1 MENTKNKIRAI
12 IIESVK
18 KGVRFSKENGL
29 YHVSKRPCL
38 AVLTWAQDT
47 ELYPTQLSE
56 MDIFAFK
63 IYKTFSRTHSDYQVG
78 RFIRD
83 NIGRKLDEMALCE
96 IKRFLS
102 TNSTLKDLFEKELA
116 RGSFSHGKSTIQDYL
131 SLMRDN
137 PFGFFSAAF
146 SWDSSSQGHN
156 FWATYDNELRNNVRI
171 NTHEE

>member
-47 ELYPTQLSE
+47 QLQLTHLSE
-56 MDIFAFK
+56 MGAFAFK
-63 IYKTFSRTHSDYQVG
+63 IYKTFSKALSDYHVG

-83 NIGRKLDEMALCE
+83 NINHELDKMVLCE

-116 RGSFSHGKSTIQDYL
+116 RGSFSHQKSTI
-131 SLMRDN
+131 
-137 PFGFFSAAF
+137 
-146 SWDSSSQGHN
+146 
-156 FWATYDNELRNNVRI
+156 
-171 NTHEE
+171 

>member
-47 ELYPTQLSE
+47 QLQLTHLSE
-56 MDIFAFK
+56 MGVFAFK
-63 IYKTFSRTHSDYQVG
+63 IYKTFSKALSDYHVG

-83 NIGRKLDEMALCE
+83 NINHELDKMVLCE

-116 RGSFSHGKSTIQDYL
+116 RGSFSHQKSTIQDYF
-131 SLMRDN
+131 SIVRDN
-137 PFGFFSAAF
+137 PFSFFSAAF
-146 SWDSSSQGHN
+146 SWDETEEGYQY
-156 FWATYDNELRNNVRI
+156 WDNISHKFAKTLKI
-171 NTHEE
+171 L